1 MSAKE
6 ISQIQIRQTRTST
19 APGHSGRAAETTTL
33 SLGEKMDEYIFKMG
47 CTSAH
52 TLGVVV
58 QLLTVGKI
66 RLDFREHSE
75 RLQLESPSDARSR
88 AEAMQ
93 QTEAYLASM
102 RDGVSEPADGLDATQ
117 KIIIQAPKR
126 TVL

>member
-1 MSAKE
+1 MSFRE
-6 ISQIQIRQTRTST
+6 ISKIQIRQTRTGT
-19 APGHSGRAAETTTL
+19 GPGQSGRASETTSL

-75 RLQLESPSDARSR
+75 RLQLENASDVLSR